1 MCPRICPHVLRQKGQ
16 HSALSSFKLELVSN
30 PGVCFPPGPV
40 AVSAGP
46 GLVSVRCCAP
56 LTVWLL
62 PALPGF
68 AQPTCTAPGCLSPS
82 RPSAPST
89 RSLLGSRLP
98 CLCAARLGLWCVSVS
113 VLLSPPLPLVYSLG
127 FFSLNS
133 IAYRRVIR
141 VYQYEVGDD
150 LSGRFFSSYF
160 SSYLTVVYQCTR
172 PPRRLRFLTNPLP
185 SAAWDRGVCP
195 PPPAPAP
202 GPGGAWPW
210 GHGMTESALL
220 G

>member
-1 MCPRICPHVLRQKGQ
+1 MGQ
-16 HSALSSFKLELVSN
+16 HLEISFKLELVSN
-30 PGVCFPPGPV
+30 PGVCFPPGPL

-46 GLVSVRCCAP
+46 GLVSIRCCAP

-62 PALPGF
+62 PALSSV
-68 AQPTCTAPGCLSPS
+68 AQPVCTAPRLPVPPG
-82 RPSAPST
+82 RPSALP
-89 RSLLGSRLP
+89 LPGPCLGSRLP
-98 CLCAARLGLWCVSVS
+98 CLCTASLGLWCVSRCCS
-113 VLLSPPLPLVYSLG
+113 RLPLPVVYSLG

-160 SSYLTVVYQCTR
+160 SSYLTVVYQCTQL
-172 PPRRLRFLTNPLP
+172 PRRLRFLTNPLP

-195 PPPAPAP
+195 PPAPAP
-202 GPGGAWPW
+202 SLPSPVLGGAWPW
-210 GHGMTESALL
+210 GTWHDCESHLL